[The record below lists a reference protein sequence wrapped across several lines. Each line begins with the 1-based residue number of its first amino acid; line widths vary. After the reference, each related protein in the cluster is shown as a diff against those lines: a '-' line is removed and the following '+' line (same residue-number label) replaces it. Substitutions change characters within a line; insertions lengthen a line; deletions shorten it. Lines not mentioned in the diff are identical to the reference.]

1 MRHLPS
7 YRSEAGAASTEIS
20 CGVSYSLLVP
30 TPTRTLRP
38 VTYVWANASDGVS
51 SFLRIYSVT
60 IQQQISLKDLGT
72 TVLSSCCARALLHV
86 PGTSGGVARTQEQAA
101 SPLRADLVW
110 VATSDHRILL
120 YAAADPEK
128 GSEVGRISL
137 SAAPSCLVYH
147 CGKVF
152 VGLVS
157 GAVSVFR
164 RDHTVSWD
172 LNTPA
177 TVTLGPDPA
186 PLTCL
191 LPVAG
196 AGGALYAAA
205 GRRIFLLDAWTNAVV
220 RSFTANDESNA
231 GGGAASVAGSQASLH
246 LGSGPS
252 SLSTAPAGSVAFMAV
267 AGVGLWV
274 ALQSSSTV
282 SLYHTES
289 FIHMQDIN
297 IANNVSRVLAERA
310 VSSNKR
316 SIFVTALSAA
326 KGLLWV
332 GTNVGIAL
340 TIPLPRLEGVPII
353 SGKANISYHAH
364 FGPVRMFLTLNTCVA
379 PPEPAPAP
387 PPGTRRPT
395 ESSHHTIEEEP
406 SSGGQGGAQASAR
419 PSLRKQV
426 SDGHLLAGTGPGPA
440 SLAKQ
445 YSSPMLG
452 ARRPREATRTD
463 TAANTAAAARRTSKT
478 LPRGFSLSA
487 AAAGEGADSVYGL
500 YGDLLNVRD
509 YECDS
514 TDLGR
519 ACTESHRSDP
529 ELDTLQY
536 RVSTLD
542 RRVTMKSQRPR
553 SLDLS
558 SWSVESRAS
567 SHTTSSSDTC
577 SDLASPS
584 LSRNA
589 SFLSTRSGY
598 GCPAL
603 EPAAPSTHPP
613 PAPGPPPSVRRR
625 VSCKKPAPA
634 PAAKQEAVQRTV
646 TTLMGGRGYIQWR
659 HAHTERHR
667 TSHLAQVNN
676 SDAYLV
682 IWDHKL

>member
-1 MRHLPS
+1 M
-7 YRSEAGAASTEIS
+7 A
-20 CGVSYSLLVP
+20 
-30 TPTRTLRP
+30 
-38 VTYVWANASDGVS
+38 
-51 SFLRIYSVT
+51 
-60 IQQQISLKDLGT
+60 QQISLKELGT
-72 TVLSSCCARALLHV
+72 VVLSSCGVRAVLHV
-86 PGTSGGVARTQEQAA
+86 PGTATSSQ
-101 SPLRADLVW
+101 DLVW
-110 VATSDHRILL
+110 VATDDQRILF
-120 YAAADPEK
+120 YSAADPERGTELGRAVVSADIVSMAHSCGQVWVGLSS
-128 GSEVGRISL
+128 GSLAIFRR
-137 SAAPSCLVYH
+137 SAATGAWDTAAPATLQLCPGPRPVAALLPAPGGLVYT
-147 CGKVF
+147 G
-152 VGLVS
+152 
-157 GAVSVFR
+157 
-164 RDHTVSWD
+164 
-172 LNTPA
+172 
-177 TVTLGPDPA
+177 
-186 PLTCL
+186 
-191 LPVAG
+191 
-196 AGGALYAAA
+196 A
-205 GRRIFLLDAWTNAVV
+205 GRRVLVLDSTATVV
-220 RSFTANDESNA
+220 RSFALQPAD
-231 GGGAASVAGSQASLH
+231 GADIGH
-246 LGSGPS
+246 
-252 SLSTAPAGSVAFMAV
+252 MAV

-274 ALQSSSTV
+274 AGAASSV
-282 SLYHTES
+282 ISLYHTET
-289 FIHMQDIN
+289 FIHMRDID
-297 IANNVSRVLAERA
+297 IAASVTKVLA
-310 VSSNKR
+310 NKR

-387 PPGTRRPT
+387 PPGTRRPA
-395 ESSHHTIEEEP
+395 ESSHNTIEEEP

-452 ARRPREATRTD
+452 ARRPREAARTD
-463 TAANTAAAARRTSKT
+463 PAANTAAAARRTSKT